1 MLGLQHMCTYWNAD
15 DFVVANDGQQKDLG
29 VL

>member
-15 DFVVANDGQQKDLG
+15 DFVVANDGQ
-29 VL
+29 